1 LNTGIWV
8 ILYLALTLLIGVFS
22 TRFVKNSGDFM
33 NASRKVPFMLSSFAL
48 FALWFGSETV
58 FGATSEFIHHG
69 LLGVIEDP
77 FGGFLCLFLFALIF
91 VKPLYRQNILTLG
104 DLFRKAYGRRIE
116 YASSL
121 FMLITFF
128 GYVAAQ
134 IIALSI
140 LFESVFG
147 LDTNTGKLVSA
158 AIVAIYTSAGGMWAV
173 SITDFIQSIVIVAGL
188 LFLSISLTQ
197 QVDFDSILTAPKP
210 GFFDFFPNK
219 TNQHSWLDYIA
230 AWLTLG
236 LGSLASQ
243 DIFQRANAAKSE
255 KVAVRSTYFGAILYL
270 LVAMLPLYLGLLALK
285 IEPQMAM
292 SNSQNALVDM
302 VSLHAPFWLQ
312 VLFYGALIS
321 AIFSTCSGA
330 LLAPSAILAE
340 NLLKPILFS
349 EASDKTF
356 LYISRVSVIIIA
368 AISTALAFQSDSI
381 YHLVSQSS
389 ALGLV
394 SILVP
399 MVMAL
404 FHKNP
409 SRVGA
414 FLSMG
419 LGLLSYGIFEYLIT
433 DTAVPTMFIG
443 FSFSCIG
450 MLVGMLLDRFYLHDT
465 GQSDL
470 ELN

>member
-1 LNTGIWV
+1 
-8 ILYLALTLLIGVFS
+8 
-22 TRFVKNSGDFM
+22 M
-33 NASRKVPFMLSSFAL
+33 NASRRVPFLLSSFAL

-58 FGATSEFIHHG
+58 FGATSEFIQHG

-77 FGGFLCLFLFALIF
+77 FGGFLCLLLFGLFF

-104 DLFRKAYGRRIE
+104 DLFRKAFGRKIE
-116 YASSL
+116 YVSSL

-147 LDTNTGKLVSA
+147 IDNNSGKLLSA
-158 AIVAIYTSAGGMWAV
+158 SIVTIYTAAGGMWAV
-173 SITDFIQSIVIVAGL
+173 SVTDFIQSIVIVAGL
-188 LFLSISLTQ
+188 FFLSVSLTNK
-197 QVDFDSILTAPKP
+197 VSFDHIFSVPEP
-210 GFFDFFPNK
+210 GFFDFFPDK
-219 TNQHSWLDYIA
+219 TNQHSWLEYIA

-255 KVAVRSTYFGAILYL
+255 RVAVRSTYFGAVLYL
-270 LVAMLPLYLGLLALK
+270 VVAMFPLYLGLLALK
-285 IEPQMAM
+285 IEPDLAI
-292 SNSQNALVDM
+292 SSSQNALVGL
-302 VSLHAPFWLQ
+302 VSLHAPVWIQ

-340 NLLKPILFS
+340 NLVKPILFPQ
-349 EASDKTF
+349 ASDRSF
-356 LYISRVSVIIIA
+356 LYISRISVLIIA
-368 AISTALAFQSDSI
+368 AISTVLAFQSDSI

-399 MVMAL
+399 MVAAL
-404 FHKNP
+404 FYKRP
-409 SRVGA
+409 SKLGA
-414 FLSMG
+414 FFSMG
-419 LGLLSYGIFEYLIT
+419 LGLISYLLFEYSFT
-433 DTAVPTMFIG
+433 NSEVPSMFIG
-443 FSFSCIG
+443 FGFSCIG
-450 MLVGMLLDRFYLHDT
+450 MMMGIVLEYFPFFKSAHD
-465 GQSDL
+465 
-470 ELN
+470 